1 MNLYLLLLLVCLC
14 RGQAM
19 FLTDKDHTFNNPT
32 TYQIVYAQFS
42 EQNTR
47 NRQIFAANFLKGDK
61 MVMEVFLPVATKD
74 EVVVLQVTGHEMGFV
89 KNEMYVNDPA
99 NVLAMKKIFKVSTV
113 APVNTTIVIEVVGQI
128 KGAHYAVSVGEKQN
142 FNIFEYT
149 VALPYT
155 VQSIRTW
162 TRTLYLP
169 YIFIGFAI
177 LLLVAWPL
185 SRSRSW
191 AILPRLAAISYTA
204 WVVDVFLQYFVT
216 IQFTSK
222 KSILTFLFH
231 IVPNVAYAYTLLFSQ
246 IAQVNRQKEVFLI
259 IGLVSLLLGGAGGY
273 VGASLLLFA
282 SLQKYFQFIDT
293 QKAKEKII
301 CKV

>member
-1 MNLYLLLLLVCLC
+1 MNLYLLLLLLCLC

-149 VALPYT
+149 IALPYT

-162 TRTLYLP
+162 TRTLYFP
-169 YIFIGFAI
+169 YIFIGFAM

-191 AILPRLAAISYTA
+191 AILPRLAAISYIA

-222 KSILTFLFH
+222 KSILTFLLH
-231 IVPNVAYAYTLLFSQ
+231 VVPNVAYAYTLLFSQ
-246 IAQVNRQKEVFLI
+246 MAQVNRQKEVFLI

-293 QKAKEKII
+293 QKAKEKIF